1 MRAKEFVKL
10 QEMQR
15 RGFLRGL
22 VSFAAASAM
31 PSSITTALAT
41 PQGVNNMSVSDAAA
55 ILKTIQAYLPKYD
68 QQDYTGEFDRWERMA
83 AALELPGNDEDLPMD
98 QLDKLINQYRR
109 NPEKAAQ
116 QLLKHLKDR
125 ALDSSGVRSQT
136 IDKWDDIET
145 VRKSQISPAEK
156 KMDQKLAAYFASRKS
171 QTDAAV
177 KAFARAGAGMQS
189 FKELIRKA
197 ISAKQ
202 ATGQPAQ
209 SRVRNMGPVVYAQN
223 TPGLPAPDKSAG
235 DIIKDLQTQL
245 NRPLT
250 TVEKEVVKQEI
261 RK

>member
-55 ILKTIQAYLPKYD
+55 ILKAIQAYLPKYD

-116 QLLKHLKDR
+116 QLLKQVLIYQH
-125 ALDSSGVRSQT
+125 
-136 IDKWDDIET
+136 
-145 VRKSQISPAEK
+145 QIR
-156 KMDQKLAAYFASRKS
+156 L
-171 QTDAAV
+171 
-177 KAFARAGAGMQS
+177 
-189 FKELIRKA
+189 
-197 ISAKQ
+197 
-202 ATGQPAQ
+202 
-209 SRVRNMGPVVYAQN
+209 
-223 TPGLPAPDKSAG
+223 
-235 DIIKDLQTQL
+235 
-245 NRPLT
+245 
-250 TVEKEVVKQEI
+250 
-261 RK
+261 